1 MNRRKLIRH
10 FNQLLKWHITYSID
24 SKDEDAKKY
33 HKTMAI
39 AYSYV
44 LEQLK
49 KLPIDKRNFMLY
61 L

>member
-10 FNQLLKWHITYSID
+10 FNHLLKWHITYAKE
-24 SKDEDAKKY
+24 SKDEDDKKY

-39 AYSYV
+39 AYTYT

-49 KLPIDKRNFMLY
+49 KLPIDKSI
-61 L
+61 